1 MNAVIYARFSSY
13 NQTERSIEGQI
24 EDCMAYAER
33 MGYTVIK
40 SYIDRAKS
48 GTDAEKRTDFQKMLA
63 DSASGHF
70 DTVLVWKYDR
80 FARNRYDSAN
90 SKYKLK
96 KNGVKLVSI
105 NEPITD
111 DPTGIMLE
119 AILEGA
125 AEYYSANLSQN
136 VKRGIRVSLEHGNYI
151 GGITPLG
158 YKIVDK
164 KVKIEETEAEAIRYI
179 FEQYNAGTTCA
190 KIAAALNAQGIK
202 PRLSNKFKETSFTVI
217 LKNRKYIGEYSAGGQ
232 EYPDIYP
239 QIVDT
244 ALFES
249 VQRKI
254 AANKRA
260 PASNKAKVDY
270 LLQGKAFCGYCGSP
284 MVGESGKS
292 KTGAIHNYYA
302 CAQKKKLHTCH
313 KKNERKQPLEYYIV
327 ERTVNYMLTPERIEI
342 IADALLEKYSEDFNA
357 SGAANLEKTI
367 NRLER
372 EIDDAVES
380 LIAFNGNKHVQDK
393 LAEKI
398 ELLTAQKED
407 AAADLAAI
415 KIAMS
420 HVITREQYIKW
431 LSSFCGG
438 DPLDEQYQK
447 KIIDTFVNA
456 IYVFDDKLVTY
467 YNVKSAEQVTHEE
480 MMGDL
485 TEEEKSSDLTNTS
498 PPNLTKIE
506 HLIIRSVQIFGA
518 IFRKSDG

>member
-13 NQTERSIEGQI
+13 NQSERSIEGQI

-33 MGYTVIK
+33 MGYNVIK
-40 SYIDRAKS
+40 SYIDRAKT
-48 GTDAEKRTDFQKMLA
+48 GTDAEKRTDFQRMLT

-105 NEPITD
+105 NEPISD

-151 GGITPLG
+151 GGITPYG
-158 YKIVDK
+158 YRIEDK
-164 KVKIEETEAEAIRYI
+164 KVKVDEREAEAVRFI
-179 FEQYNAGTTCA
+179 FEQYNAGVSCKA
-190 KIAAALNAQGIK
+190 IADALNAQGLK
-202 PRLSNKFKETSFTVI
+202 PRLSSKFKETSFTVI

-232 EYPDIYP
+232 DYPDIYP

-244 ALFES
+244 ALFDA

-260 PASNKAKVDY
+260 PGANKAKVDY
-270 LLQGKAFCGYCGSP
+270 LLQGKAFCGHCGSP
-284 MVGESGKS
+284 LVGESGKS

-302 CAQKKKLHTCH
+302 CAAKKKLHTCK

-342 IADALLEKYSEDFNA
+342 IADALIEKYNEDFNA
-357 SGAANLEKTI
+357 SGAAQLEKTI
-367 NRLER
+367 SRLER
-372 EIDDAVES
+372 EIDDTVDS
-380 LIAFNGNKHVQDK
+380 LIAYKGNKNVQDK

-398 ELLTAQKED
+398 ELLSAQKED
-407 AAADLAAI
+407 AQADLTAI
-415 KIAMS
+415 KIAMQ

-431 LSSFCGG
+431 LSSFRGG
-438 DPLDEQYQK
+438 DPLDEKYQK
-447 KIIDTFVNA
+447 QIIDAFVNA
-456 IYVFDDKLVTY
+456 VYVFDDKIVTY

-480 MMGDL
+480 MLGDL
-485 TEEEKSSDLTNTS
+485 TDEEKCSDLTMTA

-518 IFRKSDG
+518 IFKKSDG